1 MGFTTGFTGGVTLT
15 LSVAYLG
22 ALAHRRH
29 REHQAAILRQQT
41 LTLTALH
48 DPRAPQLPPLT
59 RAERLAEERHKLI
72 DTAKGRWNAEVEHA
86 ARWAQTKDWEEV
98 RDGLEDAVAGL
109 WARAFGNSSGGSHD
123 VAEGAADGAKAAA
136 SKAWS
141 EVRGAGNAAAAKAD
155 EVAASDSGSS
165 AAGGGVWGALGK
177 GFSRGKEAIT
187 GLGGAKTEVEAAE
200 EKAAEKFREKLSGLS
215 PEEKAMK
222 QRYQKTPGA
231 DDRSVEEILA
241 ERYLPT
247 DRKNNTQLKAL

>member
-1 MGFTTGFTGGVTLT
+1 MTLT

-22 ALAHRRH
+22 TLAHRRH

-41 LTLTALH
+41 LALTALH
-48 DPRAPQLPPLT
+48 DPRAPQLLPIT

-109 WARAFGNSSGGSHD
+109 WARAFGPGD
-123 VAEGAADGAKAAA
+123 EAVEGAADRAKAVA
-136 SKAWS
+136 SKARS
-141 EVRGAGNAAAAKAD
+141 EVRGAGNAAVAKAE
-155 EVAASDSGSS
+155 EVASDSGS
-165 AAGGGVWGALGK
+165 GGGVWGALGK

-187 GLGGAKTEVEAAE
+187 SFGRAKTEAEAAE
-200 EKAAEKFREKLSGLS
+200 EKAAEKLRETLSGLS
-215 PEEKAMK
+215 PEERAMK
-222 QRYQKTPGA
+222 QRYQKTPGT

-247 DRKNNTQLKAL
+247 DRKSNTQLKAL